1 MSIAQTQIVPGP
13 DRTLHSHQVHVV
25 LTRPEPALLAAL
37 DKYDLLDK
45 IDPAHIYTDLD
56 LGAFEGSA
64 AENYAP
70 TKIKESS

>member
-1 MSIAQTQIVPGP
+1 MLA
-13 DRTLHSHQVHVV
+13 
-25 LTRPEPALLAAL
+25 RPEPALLAAL

-56 LGAFEGSA
+56 LAIGAFEGSA
-64 AENYAP
+64 AANYAT